1 MWLEL
6 HSGAHFYTS
15 AISAKIVPKTA
26 QNAQDASQ
34 SASRW
39 PDNPHLGPSWRQLG
53 RILAPSSVILL
64 PFWASRA
71 CPKSAQ
77 IGQDSLLAIFLPK
90 VAPKSSQTPSKPRCF
105 RFQGRF
111 FKLSGQIFVGFSL
124 PVSTFLH
131 GLLKGADRK
140 GQAGKKGAGGTRRRR
155 LRYPPPPRSGE
166 PGVFKSGVQSCQ
178 FQFSNSTNWFQGG
191 LAPVARGPAAR
202 VPSAVKNF
210 FRLKLAILG
219 HLRPTFSQ
227 HLAKKLPT

>member
-155 LRYPPPPRSGE
+155 LRYIYIYIYTYIYIYIHAYIH
-166 PGVFKSGVQSCQ
+166 VC
-178 FQFSNSTNWFQGG
+178 
-191 LAPVARGPAAR
+191 LD
-202 VPSAVKNF
+202 
-210 FRLKLAILG
+210 I
-219 HLRPTFSQ
+219 
-227 HLAKKLPT
+227 

>member
-1 MWLEL
+1 MLRGSFQLDAKIAQESPTYAQDRPKCSPRASNQTPQDPKMWLEL

-34 SASRW
+34 LASRW

-166 PGVFKSGVQSCQ
+166 PGVFKSSVQSCQ
-178 FQFSNSTNWFQGG
+178 FQFSNST
-191 LAPVARGPAAR
+191 
-202 VPSAVKNF
+202 
-210 FRLKLAILG
+210 
-219 HLRPTFSQ
+219 
-227 HLAKKLPT
+227 